1 MVESI
6 KAIIQANHSSANKPM
21 LCCLNPNCQNPPC
34 PDETK
39 FCIECGTEMAILENR
54 YQPLKSIGR
63 GGFGKTY
70 LAADIKK
77 FGEQC
82 VIKQFAPSSGDDSET
97 EKNRFQDEAKQLQRL
112 GEHPQIPALL
122 AFFSERGYL
131 YFVQQYVAGENLAE
145 EVAEHGLFTEAKV
158 RSFLQDLLGI
168 LQVVHQQGIIHR
180 DIKPYNIMR
189 RQSDQKL
196 VLIDF
201 GISKQFEVN
210 APTGTSIGSLGYSP
224 LEQVWGGKAYPA
236 SDLYSLGVTAF
247 YLMSGIPPHRILVEL
262 LEETSPEQA
271 HNWVQQWRRYV
282 ENPVSNELGLV
293 LDRLLHI
300 DHKQRYQSASE
311 VLRALDGK
319 QVPINS
325 PTQRVSPLNNSD
337 PKQVSITKL
346 LVGSGF
352 GLIGSLIL
360 LVLTMNIFKPSTS
373 SSIGNTSQDLGDRP
387 ENATAYLERGK
398 KQSTADKLQEALA
411 DFNKSIQL
419 QPTIA
424 DSYNER
430 GQVRSR
436 LEDKQGALTD
446 FNEALKINPNLADAY
461 YQRASV
467 HDDLGN
473 TPQAIADLNKS
484 LSLNKN
490 NSLAL
495 IHRGNLYLKQSN
507 QLQALQDFNAGIKLD
522 PQIAYGYMSRASLFT
537 RTNKKVQAIAD
548 YDQAI
553 KLEPEDVYYHYERG
567 ILHQELNNKAKAKAD
582 FEATMKFAKQTGK
595 EKDYV
600 DAAARLRQVQ

>member
-1 MVESI
+1 
-6 KAIIQANHSSANKPM
+6 
-21 LCCLNPNCQNPPC
+21 
-34 PDETK
+34 
-39 FCIECGTEMAILENR
+39 MAILENR

-97 EKNRFQDEAKQLQRL
+97 EKNRFQEEAKQLQRL

-189 RQSDQKL
+189 RKSDQKL

-236 SDLYSLGVTAF
+236 SDLYSLGITAF
-247 YLMSGIPPHRILVEL
+247 YLMSGIPPHRILAEL

-271 HNWVQQWRRYV
+271 HNWVQQWRRYIN
-282 ENPVSNELGLV
+282 NPVSNELGLV
-293 LDRLLHI
+293 LDRLLHV
-300 DHKQRYQSASE
+300 DHKQRYQSATE
-311 VLRALDGK
+311 VLRALDGE
-319 QVPINS
+319 QAPRSNA
-325 PTQRVSPLNNSD
+325 PTQRVTTYNVATSSNSL
-337 PKQVSITKL
+337 TKL
-346 LVGSGF
+346 LIGSGL
-352 GLIGSLIL
+352 GLMGSIL
-360 LVLTMNIFKPSTS
+360 LLVVVINMTRPKPDLSPLLS
-373 SSIGNTSQDLGDRP
+373 SASQDLGDRA
-387 ENATAYLERGK
+387 ENAVAYLERGK
-398 KQSTADKLQEALA
+398 TKSAADKPTEALA

-430 GQVRSR
+430 GQVRSQ

-446 FNEALKINPNLADAY
+446 FNKAIELKPKWSEAY
-461 YQRASV
+461 YQRAGV

-473 TPQAIADLNKS
+473 TNQAINDLNKS
-484 LSLNKN
+484 LKLDESNA
-490 NSLAL
+490 LAF
-495 IHRGNLYLKQSN
+495 IHRGNLHLKKNN
-507 QLQALQDFNAGIKLD
+507 QTQALQDFNAGIKLD
-522 PQIAYGYMSRASLFT
+522 SQSAYGYMSRASFFAK
-537 RTNKKVQAIAD
+537 TNQKVQAIAD

-553 KLEPEDVYYHYERG
+553 KIEPEDVYYHYERG

-600 DAAARLRQVQ
+600 DATARLRQVQ

>member
-1 MVESI
+1 MI
-6 KAIIQANHSSANKPM
+6 
-21 LCCLNPNCQNPPC
+21 CCLNPNCQNPPC

-39 FCIECGTEMAILENR
+39 FCIECGTGIAILENR

-97 EKNRFQDEAKQLQRL
+97 EKNRFQDEAKQLQKL

-122 AFFSERGYL
+122 AFFSDRGYL

-145 EVAEHGLFTEAKV
+145 ELNEHGLYDEAKA
-158 RSFLQDLLGI
+158 REFLQDLLGI

-247 YLMSGIPPHRILVEL
+247 YLMSGIAPHRILVQL

-271 HNWVQQWRRYV
+271 HNWVKQWRTYI
-282 ENPVSNELGLV
+282 EHPVGDSLGLV
-293 LDRLLHI
+293 MDKLLHI
-300 DHKQRYQSASE
+300 DHKQRYQSATE
-311 VLRALDGK
+311 VLQALNGTPQPGSLVATALSPAATPYGVSNPVSWRTIMLFSGGGLGLLGLGLVVMLAIGGQSLTSSVTPLTVGDGNQGLDDSVVK
-319 QVPINS
+319 TT
-325 PTQRVSPLNNSD
+325 PTQS
-337 PKQVSITKL
+337 
-346 LVGSGF
+346 
-352 GLIGSLIL
+352 
-360 LVLTMNIFKPSTS
+360 
-373 SSIGNTSQDLGDRP
+373 
-387 ENATAYLERGK
+387 ENATTYLERGK
-398 KQSTADKLQEALA
+398 TNNDADKLPEALA
-411 DFNKSIQL
+411 DFNRAIQL
-419 QPTIA
+419 QPTMA
-424 DSYNER
+424 ESYHER
-430 GQVRSR
+430 GQVRSK
-436 LEDKQGALTD
+436 LNDKSGALAD
-446 FNEALKINPNLADAY
+446 FNEALKLRPNWADAY

-467 HDDLGN
+467 QDDLGN
-473 TPQAIADLNKS
+473 IAQAIVDLDKS
-484 LSLNKN
+484 LSLEKN
-490 NSLAL
+490 NSLAF
-495 IHRGNLYLKQSN
+495 IHRGNLHLKQAN
-507 QLQALQDFNAGIKLD
+507 QLQALQDFNMGIKLD
-522 PQIAYGYMSRASLFT
+522 PQSSYGYMSRASLFT
-537 RTNKKVQAIAD
+537 KTNKKPQAIAD

-553 KLEPEDVYYHYERG
+553 KLDPTDFYFYYERG
-567 ILHQELNNKAKAKAD
+567 IIHQELNNKAKAKAD
-582 FEATMKFAKQTGK
+582 FQATLQLAKKAGK
-595 EKDYV
+595 EKDYA
-600 DAAARLRQVQ
+600 DAAVRLQQVQ

>member
-1 MVESI
+1 MI
-6 KAIIQANHSSANKPM
+6 
-21 LCCLNPNCQNPPC
+21 CCLNPNCQNPPC
-34 PDETK
+34 QDETK
-39 FCIECGTEMAILENR
+39 FCVECGTEMAILENR

-97 EKNRFQDEAKQLQRL
+97 EKNRFQEEAKQLQRL

-189 RQSDQKL
+189 RKSDQKL

-236 SDLYSLGVTAF
+236 SDLYSLGITAF
-247 YLMSGIPPHRILVEL
+247 YLMSGIPPHRILAEL

-271 HNWVQQWRRYV
+271 HNWVQQWRRYIN
-282 ENPVSNELGLV
+282 NPVSNELGLV
-293 LDRLLHI
+293 LDRLLHV
-300 DHKQRYQSASE
+300 DHKQRYQSATE
-311 VLRALDGK
+311 VLRALDGE
-319 QVPINS
+319 QAPRSNA
-325 PTQRVSPLNNSD
+325 PTQRVTTYNVATSSNSL
-337 PKQVSITKL
+337 TKL
-346 LVGSGF
+346 LIGSGL
-352 GLIGSLIL
+352 GLMGSIL
-360 LVLTMNIFKPSTS
+360 LLVVVINMTRPKPDLSPLLS
-373 SSIGNTSQDLGDRP
+373 SASQDLGDRA
-387 ENATAYLERGK
+387 ENAVAYLERGK
-398 KQSTADKLQEALA
+398 TKSAADKPTEALA

-430 GQVRSR
+430 GQVRSQ

-446 FNEALKINPNLADAY
+446 FNKAIELKPKWSEAY
-461 YQRASV
+461 YQRAGV

-473 TPQAIADLNKS
+473 TNQAINDLNKS
-484 LSLNKN
+484 LKLDESNA
-490 NSLAL
+490 LAF
-495 IHRGNLYLKQSN
+495 IHRGNLHLKKNN
-507 QLQALQDFNAGIKLD
+507 QTQALQDFNAGIKLD
-522 PQIAYGYMSRASLFT
+522 SQSAYGYMSRASFFAK
-537 RTNKKVQAIAD
+537 TNQKVQAIAD

-553 KLEPEDVYYHYERG
+553 KIEPEDVYYHYERG

-600 DAAARLRQVQ
+600 DATARLRQVQ

>member
-1 MVESI
+1 
-6 KAIIQANHSSANKPM
+6 
-21 LCCLNPNCQNPPC
+21 
-34 PDETK
+34 
-39 FCIECGTEMAILENR
+39 MAILENR

-145 EVAEHGLFTEAKV
+145 EVAEHGLFNEAKV
-158 RSFLQDLLGI
+158 RSFLKDLLGI

-189 RQSDQKL
+189 RKSDQKL

-300 DHKQRYQSASE
+300 DHKQRYQSATE

-319 QVPINS
+319 QVPNIP
-325 PTQRVSPLNNSD
+325 PTHRVSPININYGD
-337 PKQVSITKL
+337 PKQGSITKL
-346 LVGSGF
+346 LIGSGL
-352 GLIGSLIL
+352 GLIGSLLL
-360 LVLTMNIFKPSTS
+360 LVLIMNMFKPSIS
-373 SSIGNTSQDLGDRP
+373 SSIDSTSQDLGDRP
-387 ENATAYLERGK
+387 ENAVAYLERGK
-398 KQSTADKLQEALA
+398 KQSAVDKNKEALA

-419 QPTIA
+419 KPTIA

-430 GQVRSR
+430 GQVRSK
-436 LEDKQGALTD
+436 LEDKQGALAD
-446 FNEALKINPNLADAY
+446 FNEAIKLQPNWAETY

-467 HDDLGN
+467 QDDLGN
-473 TPQAIADLNKS
+473 TQQAIDDLNKS
-484 LSLNKN
+484 LSLDKN
-490 NSLAL
+490 NSLAF
-495 IHRGNLYLKQSN
+495 IHRGNLYLKQRN

-522 PQIAYGYMSRASLFT
+522 PQSAYGYMSRASLFKS
-537 RTNKKVQAIAD
+537 TNKKAQAIAD
-548 YDQAI
+548 YDQALKI
-553 KLEPEDVYYHYERG
+553 EPEDVYYHYERG

-600 DAAARLRQVQ
+600 DATARLRQVQ

>member
-1 MVESI
+1 
-6 KAIIQANHSSANKPM
+6 
-21 LCCLNPNCQNPPC
+21 
-34 PDETK
+34 
-39 FCIECGTEMAILENR
+39 MAILENR
-54 YQPLKSIGR
+54 YRPLKSIGR

-122 AFFSERGYL
+122 AFFTERSYL

-145 EVAEHGLFTEAKV
+145 EVAEHGLFDEAKV

-201 GISKQFEVN
+201 GISKQLEVN

-247 YLMSGIPPHRILVEL
+247 YLMSGIPPHKILVDL

-282 ENPVSNELGLV
+282 KRPVSNELGRV
-293 LDRLLHI
+293 LDGLLHI
-300 DHKQRYQSASE
+300 DHKQRYQSATE
-311 VLRALDGK
+311 VLRALEGK
-319 QVPINS
+319 QVPNNL
-325 PTQRVSPLNNSD
+325 PTQRVAASNNYSPPQQGN
-337 PKQVSITKL
+337 IFKL
-346 LVGSGF
+346 LLVSGL
-352 GLIGSLIL
+352 GLIGSLL
-360 LVLTMNIFKPSTS
+360 LLLLTINIFKPSNVN
-373 SSIGNTSQDLGDRP
+373 ISQDLGDRP
-387 ENATAYLERGK
+387 ENAVAYLERGK
-398 KQSTADKLQEALA
+398 KQSAADKFNEALA

-424 DSYNER
+424 GSYLER

-436 LEDKQGALTD
+436 LEDKQGALAD
-446 FNEALKINPNLADAY
+446 FNKALELQPNWAEAY
-461 YQRASV
+461 YQRAGV
-467 HDDLGN
+467 QDELGD
-473 TPQAIADLNKS
+473 TQQAIADLNKS
-484 LSLNKN
+484 LSLDKN
-490 NSLAL
+490 SSLAF
-495 IHRGNLYLKQSN
+495 IHRGNLHLKQKN
-507 QLQALQDFNAGIKLD
+507 QLQALQDFNAGIKID
-522 PQIAYGYMSRASLFT
+522 PRSSYGYMSRASLFT
-537 RTNKKVQAIAD
+537 STNKKVQAIAD
-548 YDQAI
+548 YDQVL
-553 KLEPEDVYYHYERG
+553 KLEPEDAYYHYQRG
-567 ILHQELNNKAKAKAD
+567 LLHQDLNNKAKAKAD
-582 FEATMKFAKQTGK
+582 FQATIKFAKKTGT
-595 EKDYV
+595 EKDYADV
-600 DAAARLRQVQ
+600 AAKLRQVQ